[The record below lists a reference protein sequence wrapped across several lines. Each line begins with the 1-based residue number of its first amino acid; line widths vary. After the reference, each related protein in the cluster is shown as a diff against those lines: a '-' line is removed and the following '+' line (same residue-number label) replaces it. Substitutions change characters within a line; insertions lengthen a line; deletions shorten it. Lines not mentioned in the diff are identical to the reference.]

1 MTTLAALGLLAVVQT
16 ASANTQQP
24 TDSLQTEHVVGE
36 LGEKLDSQLT
46 RYAAE
51 KGGFSGTVLVVR
63 DRRIVLLKGYG
74 LANIETKTPNT
85 PATRFEMNSMTKMLT
100 AVSILQLFAAG
111 RLQLDDRVER
121 YLGDFPAGKRGA
133 TVLHLAM
140 HTSGLIV
147 AGTELAGET
156 RDAFVTD
163 VKRTARESPPGTKYR
178 YTNAGY
184 SLLAAIIEL
193 VSGASYESYLKMNA
207 FAPAGMSSATFR
219 DEVPSANPLFAHGY
233 VGGADGAPK
242 PGPPNPY
249 VWGTRGAGGVWS
261 TVGDMYRWLV
271 AVEDSVVVGG
281 PLRMLLFAP
290 PGPPSLEAFGWHVRL
305 ATDSTRALIDKGGG
319 SDDFASQLLYFP
331 RERVAI
337 IWASNNLTRRWRQTL
352 NRAIPDLIFA
362 GATKPLVSAYTC
374 QPSDFYSD
382 MMIRQINSSIA
393 DTASRRA
400 LGLPNVPSSQVTL
413 ATDAALCNRAGLALD
428 SLANSQHPNE
438 PRPPQGTRAFYV
450 LKIGTYTGI
459 SLLDSTLTKRSYAP
473 LFLFDPIWQFVSIIG
488 L

>member
-1 MTTLAALGLLAVVQT
+1 VTTLAALGLLAVVQT

-36 LGEKLDSQLT
+36 LGAKLDSQLT
-46 RYAAE
+46 RYVAD

-74 LANIETKTPNT
+74 LANIETNTPNT

-100 AVSILQLFAAG
+100 AASILQLAAAG
-111 RLQLDDRVER
+111 RLQLDAPVER
-121 YLGDFPAGKRGA
+121 YLGAFPASKRGA
-133 TVLHLAM
+133 TVEQLAM

-147 AGTELAGET
+147 AGAPLAGET
-156 RDAFVTD
+156 RDAFVAD
-163 VKRTARESPPGTKYR
+163 AKRTMRESPPGAKYR

-184 SLLAAIIEL
+184 SLLAAIIEH
-193 VSGASYESYLKMNA
+193 VSGTSYECYLKKNA
-207 FAPAGMSSATFR
+207 FAPAAMSTAIFR
-219 DEVPSANPLFAHGY
+219 DEVPSANPLFALGY
-233 VGGADGAPK
+233 VGDAAGAPK

-281 PLRMLLFAP
+281 NLRLVLLSP
-290 PGPPSLEAFGWHVRL
+290 PGPPSLEAFGWHVRP

-319 SDDFASQLLYFP
+319 SADFASQLLFFP

-352 NRAIPDLIFA
+352 NRAIPDLVFL
-362 GATKPLVSAYTC
+362 GATKAPA
-374 QPSDFYSD
+374 
-382 MMIRQINSSIA
+382 
-393 DTASRRA
+393 
-400 LGLPNVPSSQVTL
+400 
-413 ATDAALCNRAGLALD
+413 
-428 SLANSQHPNE
+428 
-438 PRPPQGTRAFYV
+438 PRVGGQ
-450 LKIGTYTGI
+450 
-459 SLLDSTLTKRSYAP
+459 
-473 LFLFDPIWQFVSIIG
+473 
-488 L
+488 